1 MELNGIKEAALLS
14 WINCVCPE
22 EPINKIP
29 QMMDG
34 HRLLK
39 LAYKVRGKESCDDV
53 FESPAPNMMEMLFSI
68 LQDDFQFSRRQA
80 SLMLQKISQGVE
92 LELQIAKVV
101 LVLCYCGFKK
111 YNMVPLDTK
120 TGLMI
125 ASMFH
130 FVEDDADGLFLDDDL
145 NKFLTKAS
153 VMTFSTSSSG
163 SSCCSPLYTDDD
175 DDESLFTSHFQKPR
189 VQIQQ
194 LVTVAGGSGSSP
206 VPDVMSTPQLLKR
219 LRKELAHGADVRHE
233 LEKELNDQI
242 NIISKKEGLIV
253 QLQHRVDRML
263 REQRELEKDHTA
275 ALLEL
280 QEKNESLLRRVHE
293 VLKQCQDLKNENY
306 QKEKKMHELTEEN
319 QTLAAQMRNT
329 FAQLTRAEEEV
340 TKLTLAHESSL
351 AEWRSRK
358 EFLEHELNEAVT
370 HRECLSEQVQ
380 ILQGKISV
388 LEDELLKAQ
397 SQERGEVLGPIME
410 ALNKIE
416 SFQTHILELS
426 EQISLKDEEI
436 RNLRNEYDSV
446 DHELKLVK
454 EQNIEINE
462 LIKSNRKEHE
472 ETVKKLQQE
481 LHSASSAASEKQ
493 EEMLV
498 LSAEVTSLKEQI
510 CRYSENEEQKQ
521 QEMSVLETKHNVL
534 QESLISLQ
542 NQLLRRELCQQ
553 ETLQEQ
559 SQELEKIVRELQA
572 EISTLSSERDAQIS
586 ALKTTMKDQQLKS
599 DRLRAQLELKL
610 EKQNAAILALK
621 NLAGQ
626 WELQNKELLE
636 KLKIT
641 FRQLQHHS
649 RRNQTLLKERDQAKV
664 KFNMRRCLFQ
674 VDFAE
679 KRLQE
684 WRKMIDDNEDVRCT
698 ESLKVRKRS
707 GFHLHV
713 PDTPESANCISRKA
727 TIKSRHANRLSNSQ
741 SKQRQSVMF
750 MIPNTPKSSGG
761 GSLLLR
767 GLRLR
772 EDSCKTPPG
781 ASGGLRK
788 RPRNKSSKTSNAK
801 QVFLFVDA
809 HIYGVLQRD
818 VTKPKVMTSPT
829 GKAEETARPWR
840 TDGRHLSKFQTH
852 FDSEIINNMTS
863 V

>member
-22 EPINKIP
+22 EPINKIT

-233 LEKELNDQI
+233 LEKELTDQI

-280 QEKNESLLRRVHE
+280 QEKNERVHE
-293 VLKQCQDLKNENY
+293 VLKQCHDLKTENY
-306 QKEKKMHELTEEN
+306 QKEKKMHELSEEN
-319 QTLAAQMRNT
+319 QTLAA
-329 FAQLTRAEEEV
+329 
-340 TKLTLAHESSL
+340 
-351 AEWRSRK
+351 
-358 EFLEHELNEAVT
+358 
-370 HRECLSEQVQ
+370 
-380 ILQGKISV
+380 
-388 LEDELLKAQ
+388 
-397 SQERGEVLGPIME
+397 
-410 ALNKIE
+410 
-416 SFQTHILELS
+416 
-426 EQISLKDEEI
+426 QISLKDEEI
-436 RNLRNEYDSV
+436 RNLRNESDSV

-534 QESLISLQ
+534 QESLTSLQ

-649 RRNQTLLKERDQAKV
+649 RRNQALLKERDQAKV
-664 KFNMRRCLFQ
+664 N
-674 VDFAE
+674 
-679 KRLQE
+679 
-684 WRKMIDDNEDVRCT
+684 
-698 ESLKVRKRS
+698 
-707 GFHLHV
+707 
-713 PDTPESANCISRKA
+713 ISR
-727 TIKSRHANRLSNSQ
+727 
-741 SKQRQSVMF
+741 V
-750 MIPNTPKSSGG
+750 
-761 GSLLLR
+761 
-767 GLRLR
+767 
-772 EDSCKTPPG
+772 
-781 ASGGLRK
+781 
-788 RPRNKSSKTSNAK
+788 
-801 QVFLFVDA
+801 
-809 HIYGVLQRD
+809 IY
-818 VTKPKVMTSPT
+818 T
-829 GKAEETARPWR
+829 
-840 TDGRHLSKFQTH
+840 
-852 FDSEIINNMTS
+852 
-863 V
+863 

>member
-14 WINCVCPE
+14 WINSVCPE
-22 EPINKIP
+22 EPINKIT

-39 LAYKVRGKESCDDV
+39 LAYKVRGKESRDDLFV
-53 FESPAPNMMEMLFSI
+53 SPAPNMMEMLSSI
-68 LQDDFQFSRRQA
+68 LREEFQFSPRQA
-80 SLMLQKISQGVE
+80 SLMFQKISQGIE
-92 LELQIAKVV
+92 LELQTAKVV
-101 LVLCYCGFKK
+101 LVLCYCGFKR

-130 FVEDDADGLFLDDDL
+130 FVEDDADGLSLDDDL

-175 DDESLFTSHFQKPR
+175 GDESPFTRHFQKPR
-189 VQIQQ
+189 VQIQE
-194 LVTVAGGSGSSP
+194 LVTVAGSSDRCP
-206 VPDVMSTPQLLKR
+206 VQDKMSTPQLLKR
-219 LRKELAHGADVRHE
+219 LRKELAHGADVRDE
-233 LEKELNDQI
+233 LEKELADQI
-242 NIISKKEGLIV
+242 NVISEKEGLIV

-263 REQRELEKDHTA
+263 REQRELEKDHKA

-293 VLKQCQDLKNENY
+293 VVKQCHDLKTENSL
-306 QKEKKMHELTEEN
+306 KDKKIDELAEEN
-319 QTLAAQMRNT
+319 QTFAAQVRNT
-329 FAQLTRAEEEV
+329 FAQLARAEEEV

-380 ILQGKISV
+380 ILQGKVSV

-416 SFQTHILELS
+416 SFQSRILELS

-454 EQNIEINE
+454 EQNIE

-472 ETVKKLQQE
+472 ETVKLQQE

-510 CRYSENEEQKQ
+510 CRYSEHEVQKQ
-521 QEMSVLETKHNVL
+521 QHMSVLETQHNPTSLLNL
-534 QESLISLQ
+534 QAD
-542 NQLLRRELCQQ
+542 LLRHELCHQV
-553 ETLQEQ
+553 TLQEKA
-559 SQELEKIVRELQA
+559 QELEKTVRELQA
-572 EISTLSSERDAQIS
+572 EISERDAQIS
-586 ALKTTMKDQQLKS
+586 ALKATVKDRQLKS
-599 DRLRAQLELKL
+599 DGLRAQLQLKL
-610 EKQNAAILALK
+610 EKQNASILALK

-641 FRQLQHHS
+641 FKQLQHYSSGHQALQ
-649 RRNQTLLKERDQAKV
+649 RERDQAKA
-664 KFNMRRCLFQ
+664 K

-684 WRKMIDDNEDVRCT
+684 WRKMIDDSEDVRCR
-698 ESLKVRKRS
+698 ESLKVRKRP

-713 PDTPESANCISRKA
+713 PDTPESVNCISRKA
-727 TIKSRHANRLSNSQ
+727 TIKSKHANRLSNSQ
-741 SKQRQSVMF
+741 QRQSVVF

-761 GSLLLR
+761 GSLLRR
-767 GLRLR
+767 GLRLH
-772 EDSCKTPPG
+772 EDACKPPPG

-801 QVFLFVDA
+801 PVNSRMICEQILDLFLLAIFLFVC
-809 HIYGVLQRD
+809 LLF
-818 VTKPKVMTSPT
+818 T
-829 GKAEETARPWR
+829 
-840 TDGRHLSKFQTH
+840 L
-852 FDSEIINNMTS
+852 
-863 V
+863 